1 MSETATFRTR
11 TTKGFPRW
19 SMTRYAAARPNM
31 APASHSTPRASP
43 KRVVNAAQSKPIS
56 QTSQRNNVIP
66 EPSRLS
72 AHPHP
77 RDQISIARGTRL
89 TQPHARS
96 FIGGFRTTAPVQAAS
111 SRMAVIRNPSQ

>member
-31 APASHSTPRASP
+31 GPASHSTPRASP

-56 QTSQRNNVIP
+56 QTGALNHLIP
-66 EPSRLS
+66 DAPADFASHR
-72 AHPHP
+72 
-77 RDQISIARGTRL
+77 
-89 TQPHARS
+89 HA
-96 FIGGFRTTAPVQAAS
+96 AAIKS
-111 SRMAVIRNPSQ
+111 P